1 MTKHL
6 RLIMLS
12 LLAMICMGGYSQS
25 ETVFKTLSFP
35 DANQQTNKVQNYST
49 SWTAKIGDDTWSID
63 NCNNNNWS
71 NDWKHIAMGSKSGA
85 TVASIATD
93 KPLTAAITKV
103 VVNYGTVVNLP
114 KNLNSLKLIVASD
127 NGFNNDVET
136 IDGDKSFSTDGQSTF
151 TITTPAEGRYF
162 KLEYDLNKTVDGKN
176 NAKNGV
182 IQIKTVEYYTKP
194 ASSKTPTTTTFGTN
208 YDGKTFNFVN
218 GVLEGWK
225 APTATQTLAGVDG
238 KISYESDKPD
248 VATVDANGQLTFKS
262 YGTATITATFTP
274 KDTEKYAESTASYT
288 VINKRT
294 PTTITFGKEV
304 DNNTFKVKDG
314 ETFEGR
320 VAYCTTEGATGKI
333 VYKSSDEDIAKVD
346 ATTGAITLGAKYGTA
361 TITAQFVATGN
372 YANSEAR
379 YSIKH
384 LEDFVF
390 YESFDNCD
398 GTGGNDDTFSGSIA
412 FNDWKAEK
420 LDEVWTN
427 RGKVYLGNKCIRI
440 GKDASSVTTSS
451 IEYTGKSIL
460 TFKAAAWSTEDTKV
474 QLTITGGTLK
484 YGESEPTTSVSFNP
498 TKGEWQTFE
507 MEVTSTGPF
516 TLQFANETT
525 SRRFFLDEVMIKKV
539 NAASPKVI
547 TLDENGDNI
556 VEEAENVNVTL
567 KRTLYGDGGWN
578 TLCVPFSLT
587 EAQTKAAF
595 GADVELRELES
606 VAGNT
611 LTFKTVNSVTANVP
625 CLIKVTA
632 AGNEYKFEGVSTT
645 AVKNNRDYT
654 LSLVEGNILFLGIYS
669 AMDVVEADLAESS
682 TNGYYAFLG
691 AKNTFFKAKAGST
704 MKAFRAFFSVPNDV
718 NTKQLKAVIDG
729 TTTGI
734 EDLVIDGVKANGR
747 VYNLN
752 GQYVGNS
759 LNGLQPGLYI
769 QNGKKIV
776 VK

>member
-12 LLAMICMGGYSQS
+12 LLAMICMGGYSAVGDTYKLVTSVNDLHDGDVIVIANS
-25 ETVFKTLSFP
+25 EYNKAMGMQRTSNRGSVLISFTDKSNETFNCVANVAELTLKKTSDDKWQFLIDGHFLY
-35 DANQQTNKVQNYST
+35 AAGTGQQNYLKQTDNKAEKT
-49 SWTAKIGDDTWSID
+49 SVATIVFDVKNATIKFES
-63 NCNNNNWS
+63 NNRN
-71 NDWKHIAMGSKSGA
+71 
-85 TVASIATD
+85 
-93 KPLTAAITKV
+93 
-103 VVNYGTVVNLP
+103 
-114 KNLNSLKLIVASD
+114 
-127 NGFNNDVET
+127 T
-136 IDGDKSFSTDGQSTF
+136 I
-151 TITTPAEGRYF
+151 RY
-162 KLEYDLNKTVDGKN
+162 N
-176 NAKNGV
+176 
-182 IQIKTVEYYTKP
+182 
-194 ASSKTPTTTTFGTN
+194 SSKGLFSCYASNSQEAVQIYKKQNSNLTPTNTTFSE
-208 YDGKTFNFVN
+208 
-218 GVLEGWK
+218 GVG
-225 APTATQTLAGVDG
+225 
-238 KISYESDKPD
+238 
-248 VATVDANGQLTFKS
+248 
-262 YGTATITATFTP
+262 
-274 KDTEKYAESTASYT
+274 
-288 VINKRT
+288 
-294 PTTITFGKEV
+294 
-304 DNNTFKVKDG
+304 NNTFEVKDG
-314 ETFEGR
+314 ETIETR
-320 VAYCTTEGATGKI
+320 VATFSPVEATGSI
-333 VYKSSDEDIAKVD
+333 VYTSSDEAIAKVD
-346 ATTGAITLGAKYGTA
+346 AKTGAITLGEKYGTA
-361 TITAQFVATGN
+361 VITAKFVAKGSF
-372 YANSEAR
+372 ANSEAS

-384 LEDFVF
+384 VGDFVF
-390 YESFDNCD
+390 YESFDKCD

-420 LDEVWTN
+420 LDEVWTKS
-427 RGKVYLGNKCIRI
+427 GKVYLGNKCIRI

-460 TFKAAAWSTEDTKV
+460 TFKAAAWSTDDTKV

-539 NAASPKVI
+539 NAASPKEI

-556 VEEAENVNVTL
+556 VEKAENVNVTL

-578 TLCVPFSLT
+578 TLCVPFTLT

-595 GADVELRELES
+595 GNNVELRELES

-669 AMDVVEADLAESS
+669 AMDVVEADLAGSS

-691 AKNTFFKAKAGST
+691 ANNTFFKAKAGST

-776 VK
+776 IK

>member
-12 LLAMICMGGYSQS
+12 LLAMICLGGYSQS
-25 ETVFKTLSFP
+25 EVIIWQEDWTGAK
-35 DANQQTNKVQNYST
+35 AGQKVNEINTNYSAQNDGTTIYNEKLAGGVAPELLLKKSDTFVVTIEDLKGYSGELTLTYKSNNTNIT
-49 SWTAKIGDDTWSID
+49 SIKANDKPVTFTLNGKDRTAKITI
-63 NCNNNNWS
+63 NE
-71 NDWKHIAMGSKSGA
+71 
-85 TVASIATD
+85 
-93 KPLTAAITKV
+93 
-103 VVNYGTVVNLP
+103 GTT
-114 KNLNSLKLIVASD
+114 SLKLEFSCKD
-127 NGFNNDVET
+127 NTRLDN
-136 IDGDKSFSTDGQSTF
+136 
-151 TITTPAEGRYF
+151 F
-162 KLEYDLNKTVDGKN
+162 KLVGNK
-176 NAKNGV
+176 
-182 IQIKTVEYYTKP
+182 EP
-194 ASSKTPTTTTFGTN
+194 
-208 YDGKTFNFVN
+208 
-218 GVLEGWK
+218 E
-225 APTATQTLAGVDG
+225 
-238 KISYESDKPD
+238 
-248 VATVDANGQLTFKS
+248 
-262 YGTATITATFTP
+262 
-274 KDTEKYAESTASYT
+274 
-288 VINKRT
+288 RT
-294 PTTITFGKEV
+294 PTAITFGAEV
-304 DNNTFKVKDG
+304 DNNTFEVKDG
-314 ETFEGR
+314 DTFVGR
-320 VAYCTTEGATGKI
+320 VAKCTTEGATGKI
-333 VYKSSDEDIAKVD
+333 EYKSSDDDIAKVNT
-346 ATTGAITLGAKYGTA
+346 TTGAITLGAKYGTA
-361 TITAQFVATGN
+361 VITAKFVATGS
-372 YANSEAR
+372 YADSKASYN
-379 YSIKH
+379 IKH
-384 LEDFVF
+384 VGDFVF
-390 YESFDNCD
+390 YESFDKCD

-412 FNDWKAEK
+412 SNDWKAEK
-420 LDEVWTN
+420 LDEVWTKS
-427 RGKVYLGNKCIRI
+427 GKVYLGNKCIRI

-578 TLCVPFSLT
+578 TLCVPFTLT

-669 AMDVVEADLAESS
+669 AMDVVEADLAGSS

-691 AKNTFFKAKAGST
+691 ANNTFFKAKAGST

>member
-1 MTKHL
+1 MVKSVDELNDGDVIVIANSQYNKAMGMQRTNN
-6 RLIMLS
+6 RGSELI
-12 LLAMICMGGYSQS
+12 
-25 ETVFKTLSFP
+25 SF
-35 DANQQTNKVQNYST
+35 
-49 SWTAKIGDDTWSID
+49 ID
-63 NCNNNNWS
+63 N
-71 NDWKHIAMGSKSGA
+71 SKE
-85 TVASIATD
+85 TFKCVANVAELTLKKTPDD
-93 KPLTAAITKV
+93 KWQFL
-103 VVNYGTVVNLP
+103 
-114 KNLNSLKLIVASD
+114 
-127 NGFNNDVET
+127 
-136 IDGDKSFSTDGQSTF
+136 IDGHFLYAAGSGKENHLKQTDDKAEKASVATIVFDVKNATIKFESNNRNTIRYNSTDGLFSCYAFNSQE
-151 TITTPAEGRYF
+151 A
-162 KLEYDLNKTVDGKN
+162 V
-176 NAKNGV
+176 
-182 IQIKTVEYYTKP
+182 QIYKKQN
-194 ASSKTPTTTTFGTN
+194 SNLIPTNTTFG
-208 YDGKTFNFVN
+208 
-218 GVLEGWK
+218 EG
-225 APTATQTLAGVDG
+225 
-238 KISYESDKPD
+238 
-248 VATVDANGQLTFKS
+248 
-262 YGTATITATFTP
+262 
-274 KDTEKYAESTASYT
+274 
-288 VINKRT
+288 
-294 PTTITFGKEV
+294 V

-314 ETFEGR
+314 ETVVTR
-320 VAYCTTEGATGKI
+320 VATVTPVGATGYI
-333 VYKSSDEDIAKVD
+333 VYESSDEAIAKVD
-346 ATTGAITLGAKYGTA
+346 DTTGAITLGAKYGTA
-361 TITAQFVATGN
+361 VITAKFVATGS
-372 YANSEAR
+372 YADSKAS
-379 YSIKH
+379 YSIQH
-384 LEDFVF
+384 VGDFVF
-390 YESFDNCD
+390 YESFDKCD

-412 FNDWKAEK
+412 SNDWKAEK
-420 LDEVWTN
+420 LDEVWTKS
-427 RGKVYLGNKCIRI
+427 GKVYLGNKCIRI

-460 TFKAAAWSTEDTKV
+460 TFKAAAWSTDNTKV

-498 TKGEWQTFE
+498 TKGKWQTFE

-578 TLCVPFSLT
+578 TLCVPFTLT

-595 GADVELRELES
+595 GNKVELRELES

-669 AMDVVEADLAESS
+669 AMDVVEADLAGSS

-691 AKNTFFKAKAGST
+691 ANNTFFKAKAGST